1 MAESRPTFSGTRLRV
16 QDSLPEHLKRIEAY
30 MRGCGLLVHPREPSA
45 LRSELAVFMS
55 GHLDDLVDEW
65 VEQLSE
71 AVRIPEDQRHG
82 LRHDL
87 YAATVRWIRHVE
99 NPEDV
104 ETYQYLQ
111 AHARRTFISQH
122 PASRFLATQMK
133 MRASVVRCIRAAYPS
148 SPEKREQLISLL
160 NQEFQER
167 VLHITDFFV
176 EAREQE
182 LHEQET
188 SYRNSIDKAPAIIF
202 RVHYEDGWIVDA
214 NLVAEKVVG
223 YDRDDLA
230 RMKMWELMPAH
241 ERERVQ
247 RLFAETRARGHS
259 NREDLHLV
267 TRQGDLVPVFLN
279 AGRFEFGPHRFLQAI
294 CVDVSDRKRLE
305 SQLIQ
310 SEKMA
315 AIGQLAAG
323 IAHEIRNPLGIITNA
338 LYDLGEVLENRS
350 PEVEEDLQIAK
361 EEMARVQEIID
372 NLLEF
377 SRDSRAELESI
388 DVDELLRRTLQLLNK
403 SLQNNDVRVVAEFG
417 QLPRCLANQNALRQ
431 VFLNLITNA
440 VQAMP
445 NGGEL
450 YLRTEALS
458 GSRIRL
464 VVRDTGVGIPEEH
477 LSDIFNP
484 FFTTKDPGQ
493 GTGLGLSVVHS
504 VVRRYR
510 GDIQVASRVGEG
522 TTFTIDLPCRCEV
535 EDEPAAP
542 GAPRGALS
550 VER

>member
-1 MAESRPTFSGTRLRV
+1 VVEVRPNFSGTRLRA

-30 MRGCGLLVHPREPSA
+30 MRGCGLLVHPREPSP
-45 LRSELAVFMS
+45 LRSELAQFMS
-55 GHLDDLVDEW
+55 ERLDDMVDEW
-65 VEQLSE
+65 VDQLSE

-82 LRHDL
+82 LRHDI
-87 YAATVRWIRHVE
+87 YAATVRWIRHIE

-104 ETYQYLQ
+104 ETYHYLQ

-122 PASRFLATQMK
+122 PASRFLASQMK
-133 MRASVVRCIRAAYPS
+133 MRAIVVDRIRSAPHGE
-148 SPEKREQLISLL
+148 PERRERLVSLL

-182 LHEQET
+182 LQEQEI
-188 SYRNSIDKAPAIIF
+188 SYRKSIDNAPAVIF
-202 RVHYEDGWIVDA
+202 RVHYDDGWIVDA

-223 YDRDDLA
+223 YGRDELA
-230 RMKMWELMPAH
+230 RMRMWDLMPPH

-247 RLFAETRARGHS
+247 RLFAETRSRGHS

-267 TRQGDLVPVFLN
+267 TRQGELVPVLLN

-338 LYDLGEVLENRS
+338 LYDLGEVLEIRS
-350 PEVEEDLQIAK
+350 GEVEEDLQIAK
-361 EEMARVQEIID
+361 EEMARVQAIIE

-377 SRDSRAELESI
+377 SRDSRAELEPVDI
-388 DVDELLRRTLQLLNK
+388 DELLRRTLQLLGK
-403 SLQNNDVRVVAEFG
+403 SLQNSDVRVVTDFG
-417 QLPRCLANQNALRQ
+417 DLPLCHSNQNALRQ

-445 NGGEL
+445 SGGEL
-450 YLRTEALS
+450 YLRTETLPDQ
-458 GSRIRL
+458 RVRL
-464 VVRDTGVGIPEEH
+464 IFRDTGMGIPEENVP
-477 LSDIFNP
+477 SIFNP

-504 VVRRYR
+504 VIRRLR
-510 GDIQVASRVGEG
+510 GEIQVSSRVGQG
-522 TTFTIDLPCRCEV
+522 TTFVIDLPCPCERERV
-535 EDEPAAP
+535 GPAARA
-542 GAPRGALS
+542 G
-550 VER
+550 

>member
-1 MAESRPTFSGTRLRV
+1 MRDVSDEVFPKFSGTRLRA

-30 MRGCGLLVHPREPSA
+30 MRGCGLLVHPREPSQ
-45 LRSELAVFMS
+45 LRSELAEFIA
-55 GHLDDLVDEW
+55 HRLDDIVDEW
-65 VEQLSE
+65 VDQLSE

-82 LRHDL
+82 LRHDI
-87 YAATVRWIRHVE
+87 YAATVRWIRHIE

-104 ETYQYLQ
+104 ETYHFLQ

-122 PASRFLATQMK
+122 PASRFLASQMK
-133 MRASVVRCIRAAYPS
+133 LRAIVVDRIREVYRNQ
-148 SPEKREQLISLL
+148 PERREALVLLL

-182 LHEQET
+182 LQEQEI
-188 SYRNSIDKAPAIIF
+188 SYRKSIDNAPAVIF
-202 RVHYEDGWIVDA
+202 RLHYDDGWIVDA
-214 NLVAEKVVG
+214 NMVAEKVVG
-223 YDRDDLA
+223 YRREELKY
-230 RMKMWELMPAH
+230 MKMWDLMPPP

-259 NREDLHLV
+259 NGEDLHLV
-267 TRQGDLVPVFLN
+267 TKLGAQVPVFLN

-350 PEVEEDLQIAK
+350 AEVEEDLQIAK
-361 EEMARVQEIID
+361 EEMARVQAIIE

-377 SRDSRAELESI
+377 SRDSRGEVEPVDI
-388 DVDELLRRTLQLLNK
+388 DELLRRTLQLLSK
-403 SLQNNDVRVVAEFG
+403 SLQNSDVRVVTELG
-417 QLPRCLANQNALRQ
+417 GLPLCSSNQNALRQ

-450 YLRTEALS
+450 YLKTELLPDE
-458 GSRIRL
+458 RIQ
-464 VVRDTGVGIPEEH
+464 VVFRDTGVGIPEEH
-477 LSDIFNP
+477 LRSIFNP
-484 FFTTKDPGQ
+484 FFTTKAPGQ

-504 VVRRYR
+504 VIRRLH
-510 GDIQVASRVGEG
+510 GDIQVTSKVGEG
-522 TTFTIDLPCRCEV
+522 TTFVIDLPCPSQ
-535 EDEPAAP
+535 DERL
-542 GAPRGALS
+542 GAVAR
-550 VER
+550 